1 MTFSH
6 YSKSLVQAGS
16 AQLARSKSYR
26 VLACGQAQSMC
37 RGHTQTH
44 ACARCPALA
53 PAPSRRETQSDPSE
67 VEAVYLRTDASD
79 LVSQEA
85 AMGLC
90 AKKGGRFEL
99 SRTASISPRPPS
111 PAVPRASSFDSTSGA
126 GDFGHPATSTR
137 SSWGD
142 FAQRGERARD
152 WGGGGRQRECWAARL
167 HVAMREEKRGKGALT
182 VSPLRWYT
190 SLRVDRIPRKAAL
203 RRC

>member
-1 MTFSH
+1 MRLRRATECWLAGRRKACVEGTHRHMHARGFQLSLRLQAVEKRSPIRRK
-6 YSKSLVQAGS
+6 SKRCTCAPTQAILS
-16 AQLARSKSYR
+16 A
-26 VLACGQAQSMC
+26 
-37 RGHTQTH
+37 
-44 ACARCPALA
+44 
-53 PAPSRRETQSDPSE
+53 
-67 VEAVYLRTDASD
+67 
-79 LVSQEA
+79 QEA

-111 PAVPRASSFDSTSGA
+111 PAVPRASSFESTSGA

-142 FAQRGERARD
+142 FAQR
-152 WGGGGRQRECWAARL
+152 GRQRECWAARL

>member
-1 MTFSH
+1 MRARRATECWLAGRRKACVEGTHRHMHARGVQLSLRLQAVEKRSLIRRK
-6 YSKSLVQAGS
+6 SKRCTCAPTQAILS
-16 AQLARSKSYR
+16 AK
-26 VLACGQAQSMC
+26 
-37 RGHTQTH
+37 
-44 ACARCPALA
+44 
-53 PAPSRRETQSDPSE
+53 
-67 VEAVYLRTDASD
+67 
-79 LVSQEA
+79 EA

-90 AKKGGRFEL
+90 AKKGGWFEG

-111 PAVPRASSFDSTSGA
+111 PAVPHASSFESTSGA

-152 WGGGGRQRECWAARL
+152 WGGVGRQRECWAARL

-182 VSPLRWYT
+182 VNPLRWYT
-190 SLRVDRIPRKAAL
+190 SLPVDRKPRKAAL